1 MKAIKNLNDFTIQ
14 FNFQGKTIEIPAG
27 GVIDTQFFSFNE
39 EEAEESLKYFYLK
52 LKRKGY
58 KVELVNFGEEIDCP
72 CCGAKISL
80 TKKKEEVPI
89 KKKRGRKKKEI

>member
-27 GVIDTQFFSFNE
+27 GVVDTQFFSFNE

-58 KVELVNFGEEIDCP
+58 KVELVNFGEEIECP
-72 CCGAKISL
+72 CCGVKVRL
-80 TKKKEEVPI
+80 KEEKKEEAPI
-89 KKKRGRKKKEI
+89 KPKRGRKKK